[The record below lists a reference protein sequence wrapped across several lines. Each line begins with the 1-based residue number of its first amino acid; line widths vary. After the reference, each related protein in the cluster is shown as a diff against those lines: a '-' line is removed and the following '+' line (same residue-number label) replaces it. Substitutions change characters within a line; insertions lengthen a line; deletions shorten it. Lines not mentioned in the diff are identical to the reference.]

1 MVTLSV
7 FAEEGICFSLRVMQ
21 VNFHVDDMVG
31 LWHSCALPVMRLRQS
46 VKYGDPKSVE
56 FALTQ
61 SNSKYLASL
70 LRGLDGLQLF
80 SLALSRDDFVTM
92 KVLIDHAFLDE
103 RCLEHL
109 GRNGE
114 ALKMYQETL
123 SLVDESSEA
132 MLAAAVSRVEAVVP
146 AFAGKYRV
154 KARLELESNDLE
166 SFFQTV
172 DKAWLFHVRG
182 LTEECEHLFW
192 TKGIILQNL
201 GDHDEARSVFES
213 LLSKSSPLYVSFGLY
228 ELGLYEEAFSRL
240 KHSIHNSREVLRL
253 AQASRCLLGL
263 ARLDEEARTVY
274 SRLRVFAKDQY
285 FRQQRLF
292 PAEIK
297 FVTQIKDRM
306 RSFLDNQPK
315 YI

>member
-1 MVTLSV
+1 
-7 FAEEGICFSLRVMQ
+7 
-21 VNFHVDDMVG
+21 
-31 LWHSCALPVMRLRQS
+31 MR
-46 VKYGDPKSVE
+46 K
-56 FALTQ
+56 
-61 SNSKYLASL
+61 
-70 LRGLDGLQLF
+70 
-80 SLALSRDDFVTM
+80 
-92 KVLIDHAFLDE
+92 
-103 RCLEHL
+103 
-109 GRNGE
+109 
-114 ALKMYQETL
+114 
-123 SLVDESSEA
+123 
-132 MLAAAVSRVEAVVP
+132 VEAVVP